1 MILLK
6 YENNLA
12 FSCHCDSL
20 SVFLQLQSRNAI
32 YNIIRYKKMILNVI
46 FIVLGIVLVLWGADR
61 LTEGAVA
68 VAEKLKVPQ
77 IVIGLTIVAVGT
89 SMPEFCVSLVSA
101 IKGTPDLAVGNVVGS
116 NIFNTLLIVGVAA
129 VIAPITILP
138 STVKKDIPFAL
149 VASALLMMLG
159 YDGNLSR
166 IDAVVLLIMFAAFM
180 YITLKAPSKLPQG
193 GEHQQV
199 RTEER
204 VVRNDEMEVRTEDGE
219 VRNDD
224 GETSKDAPLP
234 LGGVWRGLLIPL
246 GLTCLIVGSNIFVNG
261 ATFVAGYFGVSE
273 AVIGLTV
280 VAMGTS
286 LPELATTVVAA
297 RKGNSGIAIGNV
309 LGSNVFNILLIL
321 GATGVICPMEL
332 QGITMT
338 DFSMM
343 GFSMILLWLFSF
355 TKYEIERWEGAFFI
369 ALFVGYM
376 ATLL

>member
-1 MILLK
+1 
-6 YENNLA
+6 
-12 FSCHCDSL
+12 
-20 SVFLQLQSRNAI
+20 
-32 YNIIRYKKMILNVI
+32 MILNVI
-46 FIVLGIVLVLWGADR
+46 FIVLGIVTVLWGADR

-180 YITLKAPSKLPQG
+180 YITLKAPSKLPQE
-193 GEHQQV
+193 GEPQQAKI
-199 RTEER
+199 EER
-204 VVRNDEMEVRTEDGE
+204 EVRNDVMEVRTEDGE

-309 LGSNVFNILLIL
+309 LGSNVFNILFIL